1 MAISAD
7 SEIGIQN
14 LIDSGYAIDE
24 IASMTGVP
32 GEQIAMM
39 VGDRSMYMP
48 PQAPMG
54 ISSILPQEDTTELD
68 MLVDQG
74 NSITD
79 AVAPDLGIEIEPKL
93 YLHEALTMDAME
105 KFGVDAEED
114 EAMLEEENDP
124 LKKVIMASAAGA
136 SALGEDD
143 PDAQDTLSVM
153 NNISGAFDPDDS
165 EDMKKQYEIYKKAG
179 EIFFDVEDLKE
190 MVPEPDKA
198 LPWLVAGAS
207 LVQSGESGDSWG
219 TALSKAFTQYAGA
232 DYKERKEYEKTL
244 SSLDIQ
250 RKQNIDKFAMDMV
263 VSDINTQKQLQN
275 TLLTADR
282 QPFTVNGDPNP
293 QYLTDYETNLYT
305 QMGYKV
311 EPYSAEQG
319 KLKEFTIFED
329 KDGDGQPDG
338 NSAGMTYLMSD
349 GEAKNYQGKG
359 VIVREGN
366 LLKDKKFY
374 SVNGVYGMYGNE
386 QISTL
391 RNEGADVRQ
400 VPANSI
406 KQARDKLTNDVVFID
421 SAELNT
427 TEGRERYVPIV
438 DGPRIIFGPDGQP
451 LLIEGEGAGGILTE
465 RDISKESIRIGEF
478 LRENDTKRDNVLT
491 VYGQITNIIDTAK
504 AQGEDIKF
512 GIAGNLTVL
521 GKNVLDQVDQFQ
533 DLLTGYSYYEDK
545 NGNGRRDP
553 DEVARDIPGNFG
565 NIADSFE
572 ESFANTNT
580 SVFWKNTGLGRKRIN
595 NLILSLALQ
604 SAALDGQTGRDI
616 SDKDIERFLTRAGAY
631 ATSEEEFLQVLDD
644 LALQTIEK
652 SENQLRIDMRYAPAF
667 ANPDYNPDNPGD
679 EPERINLYEL
689 NYPDA
694 MKLSLDSRPF
704 SDAPYTVREL
714 KERLNNQS
722 VRRTP
727 LDDRRFDPG
736 QGMTVLPGGNELSG
750 DGNKTVHD
758 IYMDYIQLDP
768 DNEGRAYLARLRDQL
783 GGKDSTEWKA
793 ISNYIN
799 EQGRQ

>member
-14 LIDSGYAIDE
+14 LINSGYAIDE

-48 PQAPMG
+48 PEPPMG
-54 ISSILPQEDTTELD
+54 LSSILPQEDTTELD

-79 AVAPDLGIEIEPKL
+79 IVAPDLGIEIEPKL
-93 YLHEALTMDAME
+93 YLDEALTMDTME

-153 NNISGAFDPDDS
+153 NNISGAFEPDDP
-165 EDMKKQYEIYKKAG
+165 EDMKKQFEVYKKAG

-207 LVQSGESGDSWG
+207 LVQSGEAGDSWG

-250 RKQNIDKFAMDMV
+250 RKQNINKFAMDMV
-263 VSDINTQKQLQN
+263 VSDINTKKQLANQ
-275 TLLTADR
+275 LLTADR
-282 QPFTVNGDPNP
+282 QFFTVDGTPNL
-293 QYLTDYETNLYT
+293 LTDYEANLYEE
-305 QMGYKV
+305 MGYTV
-311 EPYSAEQG
+311 LPYDKEDG
-319 KLKEFTIFED
+319 KLKEFTLFED

-338 NSAGMTYLMSD
+338 DSAGVTYLMSD
-349 GEAKNYQGKG
+349 TEAKNKQGKG
-359 VIVREGN
+359 FVVREGN

-374 SVNGVYGMYGNE
+374 SVNGVYGMYGDE
-386 QISTL
+386 RIATL
-391 RNEGADVRQ
+391 VNEGADVRQ

-406 KQARDKLTNDVVFID
+406 KQARDKLTGNVVFID
-421 SAELNT
+421 SAELRT
-427 TEGRERYVPIV
+427 PEGRERYVPIT
-438 DGPRIIFGPDGQP
+438 DAPRIIMHNGEPI
-451 LLIEGEGAGGILTE
+451 LIEGEGAGGILTE

-478 LRENDTKRDNVLT
+478 LRDNDTKRNNVLT

-512 GIAGNLTVL
+512 GMAGNLTVL
-521 GKNVLDQVDQFQ
+521 GKNVLDQIDQFQ

-545 NGNGRRDP
+545 NNNGRRDP

-572 ESFANTNT
+572 ERFANTNT

-652 SENQLRIDMRYAPAF
+652 SENQLTIDMRYAPAF

-689 NYPDA
+689 NYPNA
-694 MKLSLDSRPF
+694 MELSLDSRPF

-714 KERLNNQS
+714 KERLKNQS

-736 QGMTVLPGGNELSG
+736 QGVAILPGGNELSG

-758 IYMDYIQLDP
+758 IYMDYISFNAP
-768 DNEGRAYLARLRDQL
+768 DGAGFDYLVDLKEKL
-783 GGKDSTEWKA
+783 GPTSAEWKA
-793 ISNYIN
+793 IAKYIN